1 MSITVLCF
9 FITLIISSP
18 KYVEYLRFRKNFLK
32 FKRRLNLIEHE
43 KFLRTV
49 GYLRKKL
56 LSTEARSCRLPLA
69 SLVPGTIARSNQF
82 LPTVKSPE
90 YAETVARRC
99 FIKKVFLE
107 ILRNSEENTWAS
119 LWHETVAQAFPVKFA
134 KFLRT
139 PFLTEHLRWLPLN
152 MDFIIQV
159 L

>member
-1 MSITVLCF
+1 MLCF

-99 FIKKVFLE
+99 FIKTMPLIILKNSQESRCAGV
-107 ILRNSEENTWAS
+107 LRNFSFVKHTHVAAS
-119 LWHETVAQAFPVKFA
+119 DHS
-134 KFLRT
+134 
-139 PFLTEHLRWLPLN
+139 
-152 MDFIIQV
+152 
-159 L
+159 